1 MFLFVYVNIVNSK
14 EDIYT
19 PGLVGM
25 AFVLLKTPQ
34 YCSLNIMGIT
44 FLENILKARHQLS
57 SGVLQNL
64 QEFLFADQ
72 EAPQYGGN
80 RINPKNSR
88 VRRKCLKRSIFITE
102 CLTRLSLSQPMLISE
117 NVNQIK
123 EMIDFFL
130 QVSLVNLYH

>member
-1 MFLFVYVNIVNSK
+1 MNTHRFYIITSLTHSRFHSAHIVNSK

-57 SGVLQNL
+57 SGILRNL

-72 EAPQYGGN
+72 EAAQYGG
-80 RINPKNSR
+80 
-88 VRRKCLKRSIFITE
+88 KRTIQ
-102 CLTRLSLSQPMLISE
+102 LS
-117 NVNQIK
+117 
-123 EMIDFFL
+123 
-130 QVSLVNLYH
+130 